1 MKPNREQTRMDASA
15 ARVIESLARR
25 FEEDGLPRIAG
36 RILGCLLFS
45 AEARSLDELVE
56 LLGVSKASISMNAR
70 LLERASVI
78 LRDTRPGDRRD
89 FYRVAEDLHERML
102 AHWLR
107 GLRDVGVL
115 LGAALREDASMEP
128 AVRRRVETFAAFFD
142 HMLEEIQGS
151 GERWAGHGAAGQ
163 AEHRRRATGS

>member
-1 MKPNREQTRMDASA
+1 MDAGT

-56 LLGVSKASISMNAR
+56 TLGVSKASISMNAR
-70 LLERASVI
+70 LLERAGAI
-78 LRDTRPGDRRD
+78 LRDTHPGDRRD

-107 GLRDVGVL
+107 GLQDVGAVL
-115 LGAALREDASMEP
+115 AGALREGESLDP
-128 AVRRRVETFAAFFD
+128 VVRRRLETYAAFFD
-142 HMLEEIQGS
+142 HMLDEIQGA
-151 GERWAGHGAAGQ
+151 GDRWAGHGPAGRHG
-163 AEHRRRATGS
+163 AIGS

>member
-1 MKPNREQTRMDASA
+1 MDAGTG
-15 ARVIESLARR
+15 RVIESLALR

-56 LLGVSKASISMNAR
+56 TLGVSKASISMNAR
-70 LLERASVI
+70 LLERAGAI
-78 LRDTRPGDRRD
+78 LRASHPGDRRD
-89 FYRVAEDLHERML
+89 FYRVADDLHERML

-107 GLRDVGVL
+107 GLRDVGTL
-115 LGAALREDASMEP
+115 LGAALREGGALPP

-151 GERWAGHGAAGQ
+151 GDRWAGHGPAGQ

>member
-1 MKPNREQTRMDASA
+1 MDAGT

-45 AEARSLDELVE
+45 PEARSLDELVRT
-56 LLGVSKASISMNAR
+56 LGVSKASVSMNAR
-70 LLERASVI
+70 LLERAGAI
-78 LRDTRPGDRRD
+78 LRDTHPGDRRD

-107 GLRDVGVL
+107 GLQDVGVVL
-115 LGAALREDASMEP
+115 AGVLRAGEGLDP
-128 AVRRRVETFAAFFD
+128 AVRRRVETYAAFFD
-142 HMLEEIQGS
+142 HMLEEIRGA
-151 GERWAGHGAAGQ
+151 GDRWAGHGPAGQ
-163 AEHRRRATGS
+163 AEHRRKATGS